1 MFKEKISK
9 KKSILNEL
17 HKKDSSTL
25 DEKHKHMIQ
34 TIQDNIQKK
43 QHLNEL
49 YQKYTD
55 EKLHWNSIIQS
66 LHEIHQV
73 NSPEYMTAWDSNLFY
88 TDQLRFIQ
96 KEIALLSDETKEVEY
111 YEKTGSILFHYYE
124 LINQQENTPVST
136 SLPYS
141 KPVKPRKKVHV
152 LPQKSILDA
161 FQGYI
166 EPTAD
171 VLPTEEVTVP
181 FKDKLSLVNDYLLAI
196 DLNHMKHLPDSMIN
210 QCTQCQ
216 IPLDCLV
223 QEGIMVCPKC
233 GYQELLLVEQN
244 RPIYRQS
251 SKEASHYT
259 YKRINHFNEWISQIQ
274 GKESTDI
281 PEEIF
286 EQIVAEIKKEKI
298 KDLTKLSYNKMRYIL
313 KKLHR
318 NKYYEHI
325 YYIIYRLNGIP
336 APNFSP
342 ELEEKLRN
350 MFKEIQS
357 PFLKYCPPDRKN
369 FLSYSYVLYK
379 FCQLLERDEYLKY
392 FTLLKSREKLH
403 LQDQIW
409 NKICDEVQWEFIQSI

>member
-9 KKSILNEL
+9 KKSILNET

-43 QHLNEL
+43 QNLSGL
-49 YQKYTD
+49 YQKYTE

-66 LHEIHQV
+66 LHELQQT
-73 NSPEYMTAWDSNLFY
+73 NTLEYRNAWDSNLFY

-96 KEIALLSDETKEVEY
+96 KEISLLSDETKEVEY
-111 YEKTGSILFHYYE
+111 YEKTGSILFDYYE
-124 LINQQENTPVST
+124 LINQQENIPIST
-136 SLPYS
+136 SLSYS
-141 KPVKPRKKVHV
+141 KPVKPRKKINV

-161 FQGYI
+161 FQGYM
-166 EPTAD
+166 EPTVE
-171 VLPTEEVTVP
+171 VLPTEEVIVP

-196 DLNHMKHLPDSMIN
+196 DLNHMKHLPDSSIN
-210 QCTQCQ
+210 QCTQCH
-216 IPLDCLV
+216 ISLDCLV

-409 NKICDEVQWEFIQSI
+409 KKICDEVQWEFIQSI